1 MEILMSHQQP
11 TSPEKALLFLF
22 VLGDC
27 RKVVE
32 VLIHSRE
39 VLMMLGFMMRL

>member
-1 MEILMSHQQP
+1 MVFWIVLEQP
-11 TSPEKALLFLF
+11 PSPEKALLFLF

-39 VLMMLGFMMRL
+39 ALMMLGFMMRL